1 MRVAIVFDTHTG
13 TTAAAAE
20 KMAEVVRHA
29 GHECSVESVSNAD
42 PKKVAAAGAIAIG
55 CWTKGYFII
64 MQHPSEPALKFV
76 DKLSLN
82 GKPVAVF
89 TTYKLAIGSTLQQLS
104 DEGRVGRRQG
114 HRHVQGQG
122 SQGAPGLRGLGA
134 FARQRR
140 CSSR

>member
-29 GHECSVESVSNAD
+29 GHECSVESVSDAD

-104 DEGRVGRRQG
+104 TKVESAGGKVTGMYKVKGPKVPQG
-114 HRHVQGQG
+114 FEAWVR
-122 SQGAPGLRGLGA
+122 SLDSGAAL
-134 FARQRR
+134 
-140 CSSR
+140 